1 MLNSY
6 NKEDKIME
14 SDQRYVESYN
24 EIRAAL
30 KKVGTDKFEI
40 DFSKLDGISKEKIR
54 SVLQIALVGRINE
67 LSTQVTGIRA

>member
-1 MLNSY
+1 
-6 NKEDKIME
+6 ME

-40 DFSKLDGISKEKIR
+40 DFSKLDGISQEKIR
-54 SVLQIALVGRINE
+54 SVLQIALAGRINE